1 MSERRVSSNIC
12 AQLAGSF
19 VRALMPYPLARQR
32 CSARQVRDVRAL
44 VAGEGSTIMQP
55 SQEAPPPSSPQTAQ
69 YEQQLDTQIAQQEP
83 GALNVADLKE
93 DMRAA
98 LDAIHSDPVLTA
110 RFQRRL
116 NDERHASL
124 DAPRAIKN
132 FVEVAAGTMGTYVP
146 SSEVVDVTSGPW
158 LLDRA
163 AAPP

>member
-1 MSERRVSSNIC
+1 
-12 AQLAGSF
+12 
-19 VRALMPYPLARQR
+19 
-32 CSARQVRDVRAL
+32 
-44 VAGEGSTIMQP
+44 
-55 SQEAPPPSSPQTAQ
+55 
-69 YEQQLDTQIAQQEP
+69 
-83 GALNVADLKE
+83 
-93 DMRAA
+93 
-98 LDAIHSDPVLTA
+98 VLTA

-124 DAPRAIKN
+124 DAPRASKN